1 MKTKC
6 ISLLPSSHLY
16 FTSVVH
22 CRRPCLFIPL
32 IASLPCVL
40 GNVQSNPFAPHG
52 PCSWFLG
59 RYPRWT
65 PLKLVYIFSNPTF
78 FFLSRL
84 FTSAGDFTIYH
95 TYPDFIAFPC
105 INQLSISPLPLYQC
119 ITSDPRPT
127 IQPPFPFH
135 QVIFLFLV
143 CISDYSIGT
152 RVVVYWRFITV
163 FLRYL
168 AFKFLSSNG
177 HVCYWWLLLPASP
190 VNNLTPILIP
200 SPSFSRP
207 LSLLPFC

>member
-1 MKTKC
+1 M
-6 ISLLPSSHLY
+6 
-16 FTSVVH
+16 
-22 CRRPCLFIPL
+22 
-32 IASLPCVL
+32 
-40 GNVQSNPFAPHG
+40 
-52 PCSWFLG
+52 
-59 RYPRWT
+59 
-65 PLKLVYIFSNPTF
+65 YIFSNPTF

-119 ITSDPRPT
+119 ITPNPRPT

-152 RVVVYWRFITV
+152 RVVVHWRFITV

-177 HVCYWWLLLPASP
+177 HVCYWWLLHPASLSTILHLFSSPLHPFP
-190 VNNLTPILIP
+190 VLFHYSLFASCEVLASRRSHHVHADRNH
-200 SPSFSRP
+200 FS
-207 LSLLPFC
+207 LSI